1 MLDAFNVVEEDLEVA
16 AHLLGR
22 LGAPHGA
29 GHLVPEVGGAHT
41 IVGERLL
48 EHLVLFLGS
57 LRVGAWG
64 GAPRRRPGRHL
75 QVRCDVL
82 LVLMLA
88 FVCLVCWGVSLAAL
102 GEALGVWLVSL
113 LLRGLLFIGDGGV
126 SCLSVG

>member
-1 MLDAFNVVEEDLEVA
+1 MLDAVDVIDKDLEVA
-16 AHLLGR
+16 AHLLGG

-29 GHLVPEVGGAHT
+29 GHLLPEVGGAHT

-82 LVLMLA
+82 LELRTLLSCA
-88 FVCLVCWGVSLAAL
+88 WGAL
-102 GEALGVWLVSL
+102 LEV
-113 LLRGLLFIGDGGV
+113 R
-126 SCLSVG
+126 